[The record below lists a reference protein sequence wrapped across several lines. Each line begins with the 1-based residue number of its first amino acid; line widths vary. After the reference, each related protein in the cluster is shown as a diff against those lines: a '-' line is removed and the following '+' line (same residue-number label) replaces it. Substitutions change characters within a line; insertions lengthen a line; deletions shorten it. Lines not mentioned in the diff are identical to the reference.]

1 MAWLH
6 LLHIN
11 PHTTLNSSNRSYSKC
26 LLLNVTGKRLRSI
39 AKQQCEIEL
48 QFCLNDKVL
57 WKHKLVLRVRFTDL
71 CFIISLFYIESKM
84 RLQFIMRLNAM
95 KTKLVDDKVFLSV
108 QLNEKQQPMIDVKE
122 NSLDNFTFRRSL
134 LVINIVD
141 IFLKTNQ
148 MLISILLAFWQYGV
162 KSNAFLI

>member
-1 MAWLH
+1 
-6 LLHIN
+6 
-11 PHTTLNSSNRSYSKC
+11 
-26 LLLNVTGKRLRSI
+26 
-39 AKQQCEIEL
+39 
-48 QFCLNDKVL
+48 
-57 WKHKLVLRVRFTDL
+57 
-71 CFIISLFYIESKM
+71 M
-84 RLQFIMRLNAM
+84 R
-95 KTKLVDDKVFLSV
+95 TKLVDDKVLLSV

-122 NSLDNFTFRRSL
+122 NSLDNFTFPRSL

>member
-1 MAWLH
+1 
-6 LLHIN
+6 
-11 PHTTLNSSNRSYSKC
+11 
-26 LLLNVTGKRLRSI
+26 
-39 AKQQCEIEL
+39 
-48 QFCLNDKVL
+48 
-57 WKHKLVLRVRFTDL
+57 
-71 CFIISLFYIESKM
+71 M
-84 RLQFIMRLNAM
+84 R
-95 KTKLVDDKVFLSV
+95 TKLVDDKVFLSV

-122 NSLDNFTFRRSL
+122 NSLDNFTFPRSL

>member
-1 MAWLH
+1 
-6 LLHIN
+6 
-11 PHTTLNSSNRSYSKC
+11 
-26 LLLNVTGKRLRSI
+26 
-39 AKQQCEIEL
+39 
-48 QFCLNDKVL
+48 
-57 WKHKLVLRVRFTDL
+57 
-71 CFIISLFYIESKM
+71 M
-84 RLQFIMRLNAM
+84 RQFIMRLNAM
-95 KTKLVDDKVFLSV
+95 RTKLVDDKVFLSV

>member
-1 MAWLH
+1 
-6 LLHIN
+6 
-11 PHTTLNSSNRSYSKC
+11 
-26 LLLNVTGKRLRSI
+26 
-39 AKQQCEIEL
+39 
-48 QFCLNDKVL
+48 
-57 WKHKLVLRVRFTDL
+57 
-71 CFIISLFYIESKM
+71 M

-148 MLISILLAFWQYGV
+148 MLVSILLALWQYGV

>member
-1 MAWLH
+1 
-6 LLHIN
+6 
-11 PHTTLNSSNRSYSKC
+11 
-26 LLLNVTGKRLRSI
+26 
-39 AKQQCEIEL
+39 
-48 QFCLNDKVL
+48 
-57 WKHKLVLRVRFTDL
+57 
-71 CFIISLFYIESKM
+71 M

-95 KTKLVDDKVFLSV
+95 RTKLVDDKVLLSV

-122 NSLDNFTFRRSL
+122 NSLDNFTFPRSL

>member
-1 MAWLH
+1 
-6 LLHIN
+6 
-11 PHTTLNSSNRSYSKC
+11 
-26 LLLNVTGKRLRSI
+26 
-39 AKQQCEIEL
+39 
-48 QFCLNDKVL
+48 
-57 WKHKLVLRVRFTDL
+57 
-71 CFIISLFYIESKM
+71 M
-84 RLQFIMRLNAM
+84 R
-95 KTKLVDDKVFLSV
+95 TKLVDDKVFLSV

-122 NSLDNFTFRRSL
+122 NSLANFTFRRSL

>member
-1 MAWLH
+1 
-6 LLHIN
+6 
-11 PHTTLNSSNRSYSKC
+11 
-26 LLLNVTGKRLRSI
+26 
-39 AKQQCEIEL
+39 
-48 QFCLNDKVL
+48 
-57 WKHKLVLRVRFTDL
+57 
-71 CFIISLFYIESKM
+71 M

-95 KTKLVDDKVFLSV
+95 RTKLVDDKVLLSV

-122 NSLDNFTFRRSL
+122 NSLDNFTFPRSL

-148 MLISILLAFWQYGV
+148 MLVSILLALWQYGV